1 MASRH
6 LFLSTLPTHLTVV
19 CISDSASTL
28 ESIGLGASTLAASW
42 DDQLRAIVISLAFE
56 ESATDKGQLLVR
68 TLEQTK
74 SSLSLAEGPCGL
86 TCAAFFEELTDQAF
100 DVAAKASTNPP
111 TLFMHSHPSDNLP
124 SIVRWPVAA
133 LPLNG
138 ARRRARSLSASRMPT
153 PNAESP
159 VQSSE
164 NQLAPRKFFN
174 LAKVVACSE
183 AAPDLEAYFS
193 FAPNI
198 EPTTNNVAGNQELSP
213 AKSPK
218 RSKSSA
224 SKSRRKGQSL
234 QSLEGGSQ
242 QRRKR
247 GSSNA
252 PTNIDQF
259 SAMFSGGLLNK
270 ASRDTRETV

>member
-56 ESATDKGQLLVR
+56 ESARDKGQLLVR

-159 VQSSE
+159 V
-164 NQLAPRKFFN
+164 RKFFN

-224 SKSRRKGQSL
+224 SKSRRSL